1 MAKRT
6 GTTTSGIE
14 TSARYRKRQA
24 ERRRR
29 DEEKWGQLAGPIIL
43 RFGDTAFYV
52 KPDVVRADLKRIRDA
67 IIGDDQATLAEFT
80 AAGVVRPGT

>member
-14 TSARYRKRQA
+14 TSSRYRKRQA

-52 KPDVVRADLKRIRDA
+52 KPDVVRSDLKKIRDA
-67 IIGDDQATLAEFT
+67 IIGDDQETLAAYT
-80 AAGVVRPGT
+80 RSGVVRPGS

>member
-6 GTTTSGIE
+6 GTTTNGIE
-14 TSARYRKRQA
+14 TSSRYRKRQA

-52 KPDVVRADLKRIRDA
+52 KPDVVRSDLKKIRDA
-67 IIGDDQATLAEFT
+67 IIGDDQETLAAYT
-80 AAGVVRPGT
+80 RSGVVRPGT

>member
-6 GTTTSGIE
+6 GTSTAGIE
-14 TSARYRKRQA
+14 TSSRYRKRQA

-43 RFGDTAFYV
+43 RIGQTAYYV
-52 KPDVVRADLKRIRDA
+52 KADVVRADLKRIREA
-67 IIGDDQATLAEFT
+67 IIGDDQETLDAFT